1 MTDFEEKVRAAF
13 GAEFAGSEPAAD
25 LRERAIRKAVGSE
38 RGPLRGP
45 EQHPWPIRSRW
56 VQLTALAAAV
66 ALVTLG
72 GGIYARH
79 AVNRAE
85 TAVQPTP
92 SATVYGPFEAFGK
105 LAAPAIHP
113 PPGGFGGGGG
123 GRLQST
129 GPPPYYG
136 PAHLSWAG
144 KFPSLP
150 PTAPVYRYP
159 LSDPPADDAFAA
171 RLGAVP
177 ARGLPEFGPH
187 VRQYSG
193 PGPFDLGIGPS
204 IHLNQPVDT
213 TGLPM
218 FSLVYSPR
226 APALPPRQPSM
237 SDSQARAI
245 AASFLVTHG
254 LTPNWPSRVSVAP
267 FWSSSLEEPIY
278 AVRYQRLVDLGG
290 GRKAGLV
297 DAVGQPLGLRVDVAA
312 GGTVVEVTGP
322 RPASEQPATYPL
334 EAEQGAVQGALTA
347 PPGESVGPSRVP
359 TVALTQVQLVY
370 TGVTRDGFVYLE
382 PAYLFSG
389 IFREADIP
397 QEKLVLIAAVV
408 SKDIRP

>member
-1 MTDFEEKVRAAF
+1 MSEFEEKVRAAF
-13 GAEFAGSEPAAD
+13 SAEFAGSEPAAD
-25 LRERAIRKAVGSE
+25 LRQRAIRKAVESG
-38 RGPLRGP
+38 RRPLRGP
-45 EQHPWPIRSRW
+45 GQHPWPTRSRW
-56 VQLTALAAAV
+56 VRRTALAAAV

-72 GGIYARH
+72 GGIYARD
-79 AVNRAE
+79 AVNRAG

-105 LAAPAIHP
+105 LAAPAIHLP
-113 PPGGFGGGGG
+113 AGGFGGGGG
-123 GRLQST
+123 GALQST

-136 PAHLSWAG
+136 PARLSWAG

-177 ARGLPEFGPH
+177 ARGLPEFGPQ

-204 IHLNQPVDT
+204 VQLNHVDT
-213 TGLPM
+213 TGLPL

-226 APALPPRQPSM
+226 APALLPRQPPM
-237 SDSQARAI
+237 SDSQARAT

-290 GRKAGLV
+290 GTKAGLV
-297 DAVGQPLGLRVDVAA
+297 DAAGQPLGLRVDVAA
-312 GGTVVEVTGP
+312 GGTVVEVTGL
-322 RPASEQPATYPL
+322 RPASEQPAAYPL

-347 PPGESVGPSRVP
+347 PPGQSVAPSVVP
-359 TVALTQVQLVY
+359 TVALTRVQLVY
-370 TGVTRDGFVYLE
+370 TGVVREGFVYLE

>member
-25 LRERAIRKAVGSE
+25 LRERAIRKAVESE

-45 EQHPWPIRSRW
+45 RQHLWPTRARW
-56 VQLTALAAAV
+56 MQLTALAAAV
-66 ALVTLG
+66 ALVTLA

-79 AVNRAE
+79 AG

-92 SATVYGPFEAFGK
+92 SASVFGPLEAFGK

-113 PPGGFGGGGG
+113 PAGGFGGGGG
-123 GRLQST
+123 GGGGLQST

-159 LSDPPADDAFAA
+159 LSDPSADDAFAA

-177 ARGLPEFGPH
+177 AHGLPEFGPQ

-204 IHLNQPVDT
+204 VHLTQPFDPS
-213 TGLPM
+213 GLPV

-226 APALPPRQPSM
+226 ALALPSRQPSM
-237 SDSQARAI
+237 SDREARAT

-290 GRKAGLV
+290 GTKAGLV
-297 DAVGQPLGLRVDVAA
+297 DAAGQPLGLRADVAA
-312 GGTVVEVTGP
+312 GGTVVEVTG
-322 RPASEQPATYPL
+322 L
-334 EAEQGAVQGALTA
+334 GGVQSALTA
-347 PPGESVGPSRVP
+347 PPGESVAPSVVP
-359 TVALTQVQLVY
+359 IVALTQVRLAY
-370 TGVTRDGFVYLE
+370 TGVAQDGFAYLE

-389 IFREADIP
+389 IFREAGIP

-408 SKDIRP
+408 GKDIQP

>member
-25 LRERAIRKAVGSE
+25 LRERAIRKAVESE

-45 EQHPWPIRSRW
+45 RQHPWPTRARW
-56 VQLTALAAAV
+56 TQLTAFAAAV
-66 ALVTLG
+66 ALVTLA

-79 AVNRAE
+79 AG

-92 SATVYGPFEAFGK
+92 SASVFGPLEAFGK

-113 PPGGFGGGGG
+113 PAGGFGGGGG
-123 GRLQST
+123 GGLQST
-129 GPPPYYG
+129 GPTPYYG
-136 PAHLSWAG
+136 SAHLSWAG

-150 PTAPVYRYP
+150 PIAPVYRYP
-159 LSDPPADDAFAA
+159 LSDPSADDAFAA

-177 ARGLPEFGPH
+177 AHGLPEFGPQ

-204 IHLNQPVDT
+204 VHLNQPVDT
-213 TGLPM
+213 SGLPV

-226 APALPPRQPSM
+226 ALALPSRQPSM
-237 SDSQARAI
+237 SDSEARAT

-290 GRKAGLV
+290 GTNAGLV
-297 DAVGQPLGLRVDVAA
+297 DAAGQPLGLRVDVAA
-312 GGTVVEVTGP
+312 GGTVAEVTGLP
-322 RPASEQPATYPL
+322 PASEQPAAYPL
-334 EAEQGAVQGALTA
+334 EAEHGVVQSALTA
-347 PPGESVGPSRVP
+347 PPGESVAPSVVP
-359 TVALTQVQLVY
+359 IVALTRVRLVY
-370 TGVTRDGFVYLE
+370 AGVARDGFVYLE

-389 IFREADIP
+389 IFREAGIP